1 MFRKTALFAAVAV
14 TLAATSAFAATKI
27 DGTVSKI
34 DAPQGYIWL
43 DNGTRYDVGT
53 DFARGLTVGNG
64 VSLLVTP
71 NGTDMDVVSASP
83 AGL

>member
-1 MFRKTALFAAVAV
+1 MIRKNIMLVALAT
-14 TLAATSAFAATKI
+14 TLAAGSAFAATKI

-53 DFARGLTVGNG
+53 DFARGLTIGNG

-71 NGTDMDVVSASP
+71 NGTDVDVVSASP

>member
-1 MFRKTALFAAVAV
+1 MFRKTALFATVAV
-14 TLAATSAFAATKI
+14 TLAATSAFAGTKI

-71 NGTDMDVVSASP
+71 NGTDVDVVSASP